1 MNRMQ
6 SSGTRETGKENY
18 LDMVLREDIL
28 EKIIYLRHERWG
40 GSGAEILKLSIPSG
54 GNSMSKDSRIG

>member
-28 EKIIYLRHERWG
+28 EKNNLFEAWMVRRIWG
-40 GSGAEILKLSIPSG
+40 RDFEA
-54 GNSMSKDSRIG
+54 